1 MELCRSGGQVKLN
14 SDLVVCLAG
23 VLWGEALDFLA
34 QRGVPRDEAEAFADK
49 LRWEIEGLLDH
60 VR

>member
-1 MELCRSGGQVKLN
+1 MELCRYGEHVKVD
-14 SDLVVCLAG
+14 SDLVICLAG
-23 VLWGEALDFLA
+23 VLWGEAIDFLV
-34 QRGVPRDEAEAFADK
+34 QRGVSRDEARAFADK

>member
-1 MELCRSGGQVKLN
+1 MESCRSEGYVKLN
-14 SDLVVCLAG
+14 SDLVICLAG
-23 VLWGEALDFLA
+23 VLWGEALDFLVR
-34 QRGVPRDEAEAFADK
+34 RGVPHDEAGEFADK

>member
-1 MELCRSGGQVKLN
+1 MELYRYGGHVGVD
-14 SDLVVCLAG
+14 SDLVVLLAG
-23 VLWGEALDFLA
+23 VLWGEAIDFLV
-34 QRGVPRDEAEAFADK
+34 QRGVSQDEAVAFADK

>member
-1 MELCRSGGQVKLN
+1 MESCRSEGYVKLN
-14 SDLVVCLAG
+14 SDLVICLAG
-23 VLWGEALDFLA
+23 VLWGEALDFLVR
-34 QRGVPRDEAEAFADK
+34 RGVPHDEAGAFADK

>member
-1 MELCRSGGQVKLN
+1 MELCRNGEHVKVD
-14 SDLVVCLAG
+14 SDLVICLAG
-23 VLWGEALDFLA
+23 VLWGESIDFLV
-34 QRGVPRDEAEAFADK
+34 QRGVSHDEARAFADK